1 MACFLAPMTEGIVVS
16 ILQKRAKKKE
26 AQGVPPVSIKTGSF
40 HEEAGHSLSASKK
53 LGWLK
58 NLLFGGSF
66 LLGIEHLWHG
76 EVIPYPPFLS
86 ALSSPDEIAPM
97 IKEIS
102 TVGVTMAVVITLVWR
117 IATLVIEKSRETNA
131 QEKEE

>member
-1 MACFLAPMTEGIVVS
+1 M
-16 ILQKRAKKKE
+16 
-26 AQGVPPVSIKTGSF
+26 
-40 HEEAGHSLSASKK
+40 SASKK